1 MTNALFKDE
10 FITEKVYRSSS
21 DFSASDIKS
30 EIKYKVNEITF
41 FKKNLKNSPNYYL
54 RINMI
59 FYIIKSNIKLVMKKI
74 FN

>member
-1 MTNALFKDE
+1 MKKKYNWKKFQDKIRYILLK
-10 FITEKVYRSSS
+10 KK
-21 DFSASDIKS
+21 IKS
-30 EIKYKVNEITF
+30 DTNYKAKEINF
-41 FKKNLKNSPNYYL
+41 FRKNLKNSPNYYL